1 MIEAQTSVLGTLGID
16 WRLLLAQLV
25 NVGIVL
31 LAVRWL
37 MKKLIPVMEERARVI
52 AEGLQNADDA
62 KRLRAESEKEKEA
75 LLNATRAEVRD
86 LLANASIEAE
96 AVKAKKLAAMKVELE
111 KIASDAKDQI
121 RSERDTAFASLKSD
135 VARLVVTG
143 MEQLSVN
150 MTEKDRKQFLQ
161 KGMKDIS

>member
-86 LLANASIEAE
+86 LLASASIEAE